1 MNMNASATSN
11 TKSSFT
17 KPTLVLDIDET
28 LIHTFGMGPH
38 ISMDIEPDEVRS
50 LPLINYHFL
59 LRPHAQ

>member
-1 MNMNASATSN
+1 MNVDAASN
-11 TKSSFT
+11 VKLSFT

-38 ISMDIEPDEVRS
+38 ISMEAEPDEVRS
-50 LPLINYHFL
+50 LPLVNYHFL